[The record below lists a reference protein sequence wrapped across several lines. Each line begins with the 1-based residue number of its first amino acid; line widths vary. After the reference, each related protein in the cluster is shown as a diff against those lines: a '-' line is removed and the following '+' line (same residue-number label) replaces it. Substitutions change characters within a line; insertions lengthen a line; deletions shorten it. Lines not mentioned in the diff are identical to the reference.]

1 MKELFALEISELL
14 LRIAL
19 SFIALFILTR
29 IMGRK
34 EISQMTFF
42 NFVSAI
48 SIGTIAAS
56 LVTSANFSILYGI
69 ISLVGWT
76 IFTLLMGYID
86 IKSKKARKITTGEP
100 IIVIKNGEIMENA
113 MKRVRLDMDSLNSLL
128 RTNNVFSLK
137 EVEYAIFETS
147 GKLSVKKKENKQA
160 LTKEDINLLTYS
172 DNIIPLSTEVITDGT
187 INQNNLS
194 KLGLD
199 RNWIDEQLKQVGI
212 QSISDV
218 FYAEVQS
225 DGTLYVDKRQDF
237 TH

>member
-1 MKELFALEISELL
+1 MEISELL

-56 LVTSANFSILYGI
+56 LVTTANFSILYGI

-100 IIVIKNGEIMENA
+100 MIVIKNGKIIEDA
-113 MKRVRLDMDSLNSLL
+113 MKKVRLDMDSLNSLL
-128 RTNNVFSLK
+128 RTNNAFSLT

-172 DNIIPLSTEVITDGT
+172 DKIIPLSTEVITDGT
-187 INQNNLS
+187 INQKNLS
-194 KLGLD
+194 KLGFD
-199 RNWIDEQLKQVGI
+199 RKWIDDQLKQAGI

-218 FYAEVQS
+218 FYAEVKS
-225 DGTLYVDKRQDF
+225 DGTLFVDKRQDF